1 MVSKAIA
8 KYVKGSPQKT
18 RIVVDAIRGKMVE
31 DAVAILD
38 ASPKLYAKR
47 VAQVL
52 QSAIANAENGNEA
65 IDVDQLFISRAYVDQ
80 APTLKRIRAAA
91 MGRAVRI
98 LKRYSHIT
106 IELDV
111 KE

>member
-1 MVSKAIA
+1 MVSRAVA

-18 RIVVDAIRGKMVE
+18 RIVVDAIRGKTVE

-38 ASPKLYAKR
+38 ASPKTYARR
-47 VAQVL
+47 VGQVL
-52 QSAIANAENGNEA
+52 HSAIANAEHGNEA
-65 IDVDQLFISRAYVDQ
+65 IDVDQLYISRAYVDQ

>member
-38 ASPKLYAKR
+38 AEGFDLS
-47 VAQVL
+47 
-52 QSAIANAENGNEA
+52 SAANQGYGLDSMRERADNVFGTFTIESGHGNGTKV
-65 IDVDQLFISRAYVDQ
+65 I
-80 APTLKRIRAAA
+80 
-91 MGRAVRI
+91 VRI
-98 LKRYSHIT
+98 PIT
-106 IELDV
+106 ELEV
-111 KE
+111 

>member
-1 MVSKAIA
+1 MVSRAVA

-18 RIVVDAIRGKMVE
+18 RIVIDAIRGRMVG
-31 DAVAILD
+31 DAMAILA
-38 ASPKLYAKR
+38 ASPKKYAR
-47 VAQVL
+47 TVGDVL
-52 QSAIANAENGNEA
+52 KSAIANAEHRSEA
-65 IDVDQLFISRAYVDQ
+65 IDVDQLYVARAFVDQ
-80 APTLKRIRAAA
+80 APSLKRIRAAA